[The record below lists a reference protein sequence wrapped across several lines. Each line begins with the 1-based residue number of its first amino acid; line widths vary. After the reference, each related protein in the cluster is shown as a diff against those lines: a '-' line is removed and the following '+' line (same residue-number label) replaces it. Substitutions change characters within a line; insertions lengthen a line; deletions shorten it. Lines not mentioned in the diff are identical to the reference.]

1 MYYCTT
7 CRCFGV
13 PDIYLLLS
21 GFVAEIQTLAIRQVL
36 DIEQHPTEDGTL
48 NYLPEDRFGLLVS
61 FMSFLPRTPVID
73 SVWMILISEGN

>member
-48 NYLPEDRFGLLVS
+48 NYLLEDRFGLLVMS
-61 FMSFLPRTPVID
+61 GFMLYVFSATYPC
-73 SVWMILISEGN
+73 N

>member
-1 MYYCTT
+1 MYCCTT

-21 GFVAEIQTLAIRQVL
+21 GFVAEIQTLAIRQVP

-48 NYLPEDRFGLLVS
+48 NYLPEDRFGLLVMS
-61 FMSFLPRTPVID
+61 GFMLYVFSATYPC
-73 SVWMILISEGN
+73 N